1 MAQLTLCRCGEDELN
16 QGDRADVRR
25 YRACGPFDYDYDFC
39 SGEEEEFEGEEG
51 RSGYTSY
58 SADYGGLCE
67 HESISVL
74 VVGFGR
80 ESDITE
86 KEEYGRFCVG
96 EESVLC

>member
-1 MAQLTLCRCGEDELN
+1 VAQLTLCRCGEDELN

-25 YRACGPFDYDYDFC
+25 YRACGPF
-39 SGEEEEFEGEEG
+39 EEEEFESEEG